1 MSALPPRADIRLC
14 RWDVRKVPEAD
25 IEVLCIAQSM
35 VAQRSYQASR
45 SPESSRK
52 AYGYDEDRPY
62 ETAWAHLEAREP
74 FRDRQKDDELQ
85 NALRKLVFDSAG
97 SDKIN
102 FDTLCDRVLAS
113 MPDTWIVF
121 TSGEPH
127 RSPKVSF

>member
-1 MSALPPRADIRLC
+1 MCHGLRG
-14 RWDVRKVPEAD
+14 
-25 IEVLCIAQSM
+25 IA
-35 VAQRSYQASR
+35 YQQIV
-45 SPESSRK
+45 
-52 AYGYDEDRPY
+52 GIGF
-62 ETAWAHLEAREP
+62 WAHLEAREP

-102 FDTLCDRVLAS
+102 FDTLCDAS
-113 MPDTWIVF
+113 MPDTWMVF